1 MIPPTGM
8 QVESQSI
15 SSADEL
21 VLTAYAIRELGAT
34 VVDTTDIGVHAI
46 EYVVNNFAVFPGN
59 GKIPAIKG
67 GRGVLD
73 ATTNIATIAAWWGG
87 SYRGC
92 NILGRV
98 PNRWSCSTSIRGTAA
113 WNACRAGKEGAATA
127 RDADNAVRARRRRS
141 ASLLS
146 PARREAVRQASRPR
160 NRYQDEHRVCGAGA
174 VDPSRLR

>member
-73 ATTNIATIAAWWGG
+73 ATYDVATVAAWWGG
-87 SYRGC
+87 PLQREP
-92 NILGRV
+92 IFAARV
-98 PNRWSCSTSIRGTAA
+98 PENMVVHRRGSTP
-113 WNACRAGKEGAATA
+113 
-127 RDADNAVRARRRRS
+127 RRR
-141 ASLLS
+141 
-146 PARREAVRQASRPR
+146 
-160 NRYQDEHRVCGAGA
+160 
-174 VDPSRLR
+174 